1 MNSNQLKFLS
11 ELEEDILQDDVQNNE
26 NMKSIFKSK
35 YDMHSSKNV
44 ISNSM
49 HESLGN
55 KTVKSFAN
63 PFKSYIKYNKY
74 VSAYRGE

>member
-11 ELEEDILQDDVQNNE
+11 QLEEDILQDDVENNE

-55 KTVKSFAN
+55 KNAKFLCKSF
-63 PFKSYIKYNKY
+63 
-74 VSAYRGE
+74 

>member
-1 MNSNQLKFLS
+1 MNEEPHVTMSTNQLKFLS
-11 ELEEDILQDDVQNNE
+11 QLEEDIE
-26 NMKSIFKSK
+26 NGDAEKNKNAKSIFKSK

-55 KTVKSFAN
+55 K
-63 PFKSYIKYNKY
+63 
-74 VSAYRGE
+74 